1 MNKFNFD
8 VYILAS
14 INEGLEYAEIFF
26 YIVINYSTIVM
37 AQETCESLNN
47 KIEDKTKY
55 IVYEKV
61 IEIERSLAVGG
72 TQFIKS
78 KKIPEYQSEIS
89 LLMQQ
94 ANSMNCP
101 AYTGDLTGK
110 PYAKFAQDWLNLD
123 LWIDNCVTKVIG

>member
-1 MNKFNFD
+1 MLK
-8 VYILAS
+8 Y
-14 INEGLEYAEIFF
+14 FF
-26 YIVINYSTIVM
+26 ISLLIIPTIVM

-110 PYAKFAQDWLNLD
+110 PYAKFAQDCVKSRFMDRQLCDKGN
-123 LWIDNCVTKVIG
+123 WIIPKD

>member
-1 MNKFNFD
+1 MLKYFG
-8 VYILAS
+8 IGLLLLPIMALA
-14 INEGLEYAEIFF
+14 NE
-26 YIVINYSTIVM
+26 N
-37 AQETCESLNN
+37 CESLNN

-110 PYAKFAQDWLNLD
+110 PYAKFAQACVKSRFMDRQLCDKSN
-123 LWIDNCVTKVIG
+123 WIIPKD